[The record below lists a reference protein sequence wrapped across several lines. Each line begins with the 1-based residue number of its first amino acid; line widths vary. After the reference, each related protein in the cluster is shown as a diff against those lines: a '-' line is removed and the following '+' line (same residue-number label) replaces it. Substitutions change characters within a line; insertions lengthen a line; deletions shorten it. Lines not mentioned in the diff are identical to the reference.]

1 MLLMIWH
8 SEKVVGMVTLILQN
22 GCTVLSFDIHTYYD
36 WAFRMSCQNG
46 HIDIAKWLYSLGGVD
61 IHALYNYAFNQ
72 SCQNGQT
79 DIAKWLYSLGGID
92 IHAYNDT
99 MLQTLLGSGPTIVAY
114 EILLFSHPL
123 LVFATLRLR
132 CRKEESLASL

>member
-1 MLLMIWH
+1 M
-8 SEKVVGMVTLILQN
+8 N
-22 GCTVLSFDIHTYYD
+22 GHTDIAKWLYSLGSVDIHAFDDMAFRESCTYYD
-36 WAFRMSCQNG
+36 WAFRLSCQNG

-61 IHALYNYAFNQ
+61 FHVLYNYAFNQ

-99 MLQTLLGSGPTIVAY
+99 MLQTRLGSGPTIVAY

>member
-1 MLLMIWH
+1 
-8 SEKVVGMVTLILQN
+8 MVFRTSCMN
-22 GCTVLSFDIHTYYD
+22 GHTYIAKWLYGLGSVD
-36 WAFRMSCQNG
+36 ILAFDDMAFKESCGNG

-92 IHAYNDT
+92 IHTYNDA
-99 MLQTLLGSGPTIVAY
+99 MLQTVLGRGPSPTRFCFFPIPSSSSPRSDCDA
-114 EILLFSHPL
+114 EKKNL
-123 LVFATLRLR
+123 
-132 CRKEESLASL
+132 